1 MSTIVYY
8 NTRFLTSPSNYKNK
22 TKTKNKTKQ
31 NKNETKQTK
40 NTEQTNKIREN
51 SKHVIIAAHTL
62 AVNIFETHTSVTN
75 EKERWI

>member
-8 NTRFLTSPSNYKNK
+8 NTRFLTSPSNYK
-22 TKTKNKTKQ
+22 KQ
-31 NKNETKQTK
+31 NKNKKQNKIKQNKTKD
-40 NTEQTNKIREN
+40 TEQTNKIREN

>member
-1 MSTIVYY
+1 M
-8 NTRFLTSPSNYKNK
+8 KNK

-31 NKNETKQTK
+31 NKTK